1 MRRKLSIFIK
11 QIASSDVFQNI
22 KKVVT
27 LNGLNSYAPAA
38 LSFYMILSSIP
49 CLILIEVFLS
59 IINNT
64 LGQNFSFLSYFFTN
78 DPNISSSIK
87 NIISSIT
94 AGGYISLGISFSVI
108 IYLAS
113 KGLTFFT
120 IQNQKMNGLIIENK
134 GLVKRKLISIFTT
147 IFLLLVF
154 SLFAVFLIIF
164 DNILSNFP
172 TVLTFI
178 INYFFA
184 MVLIFF
190 LIVFLFYFTSKIG
203 KKKDHFL
210 GAFFSTLGICIGILL
225 YYLYLV
231 NISKS
236 LSYYGPLSS
245 LSLLCLVFFYSSY
258 ILFMGVQINII
269 NYKKAQKNR

>member
-1 MRRKLSIFIK
+1 MRRKLSILIK
-11 QIASSDVFQNI
+11 QIASSDIYKNI
-22 KKVVT
+22 KKVIT
-27 LNGLNSYAPAA
+27 LNGLNSYAPAS
-38 LSFYMILSSIP
+38 LSFYMLFSSIP
-49 CLILIEVFLS
+49 CLILVEVFLS

-78 DPNISSSIK
+78 DPKISSSIK
-87 NIISSIT
+87 DIISSIT
-94 AGGYISLGISFSVI
+94 AGGYISLGISFSII

-120 IQNQKMNGLIIENK
+120 IQNQKMNGLILENK

-178 INYFFA
+178 INYIFA

-190 LIVFLFYFTSKIG
+190 FIVFLYYFTSKIG
-203 KKKDHFL
+203 TKKDHFL

-225 YYLYLV
+225 YYL
-231 NISKS
+231 
-236 LSYYGPLSS
+236 
-245 LSLLCLVFFYSSY
+245 
-258 ILFMGVQINII
+258 
-269 NYKKAQKNR
+269 

>member
-1 MRRKLSIFIK
+1 MRRKLSILIK
-11 QIASSDVFQNI
+11 QIASSDIYKNI
-22 KKVVT
+22 KKVIT
-27 LNGLNSYAPAA
+27 LNGLNSYAPAS
-38 LSFYMILSSIP
+38 LSFYMLFSSIP
-49 CLILIEVFLS
+49 CLILVEVFLS

-78 DPNISSSIK
+78 DPKISSSIK
-87 NIISSIT
+87 DIISSIN

-120 IQNQKMNGLIIENK
+120 IQNQKMNGLILENK
-134 GLVKRKLISIFTT
+134 GLVKRKIISIFTT

-190 LIVFLFYFTSKIG
+190 LIVFLYYFTSKIG
-203 KKKDHFL
+203 TKKDHFL